1 MHSLIYEHIRRVCI
15 FGSQLYR
22 LDFFKNAQQIAY
34 ASRVANRSHI
44 KAEKADSSQSM
55 LRHYVGLFG
64 DIGTISVLTKPVVGA
79 HFEQGGRSGP
89 EAGLS
94 AVRTVRAWRP
104 DGPRVRRA
112 V

>member
-1 MHSLIYEHIRRVCI
+1 MGVSSSSIIPVCGKMLKKTDESHRVKMLLVRSAPPKGRR
-15 FGSQLYR
+15 
-22 LDFFKNAQQIAY
+22 AY
-34 ASRVANRSHI
+34 
-44 KAEKADSSQSM
+44 
-55 LRHYVGLFG
+55 
-64 DIGTISVLTKPVVGA
+64 VGA

-94 AVRTVRAWRP
+94 AVRTVRAWGP